1 MLTIRKH
8 IAEEL
13 RSGCTI
19 NNNLE
24 ENIVSNG
31 VEPPTFDNL
40 TPSDSNS
47 GSAISHSDSDRST
60 SIQWLTLS
68 PKKLVL

>member
-1 MLTIRKH
+1 MLTIRKR

-24 ENIVSNG
+24 ENIVS
-31 VEPPTFDNL
+31 
-40 TPSDSNS
+40 S
-47 GSAISHSDSDRST
+47 
-60 SIQWLTLS
+60 
-68 PKKLVL
+68 

>member
-1 MLTIRKH
+1 MLTIRKR

-31 VEPPTFDNL
+31 VEPPFFDDL

-47 GSAISHSDSDRST
+47 GSEISNSDSDRST
-60 SIQWLTLS
+60 IQHS
-68 PKKLVL
+68 VSRKKLVI

>member
-1 MLTIRKH
+1 MLTIRKR

-13 RSGCTI
+13 RSACKI
-19 NNNLE
+19 NNLE

-31 VEPPTFDNL
+31 VEPPSFDDL

-47 GSAISHSDSDRST
+47 GSEIPNSDSDRST
-60 SIQWLTLS
+60 IQHS
-68 PKKLVL
+68 VVNFVLVI